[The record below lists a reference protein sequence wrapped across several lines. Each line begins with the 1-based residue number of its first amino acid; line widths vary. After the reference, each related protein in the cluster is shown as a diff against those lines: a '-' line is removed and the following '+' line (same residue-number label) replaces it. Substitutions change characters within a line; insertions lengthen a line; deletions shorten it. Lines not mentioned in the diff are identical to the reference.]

1 MSDSDDERWMREALL
16 LAQEAANASEVP
28 VGAVAV
34 RGGQVVGR
42 GYNRRETDQDPLSH
56 AELNAIAEASQALG
70 AWRLSEV
77 TLYVTLEP
85 CAMCAGA
92 MVQARIARLVFGAK
106 DPKAGAVG
114 SLYDLLSEPRHN
126 WRPLVTSGV
135 LEQESSELL
144 KGFFQSLRRSK
155 AEG

>member
-1 MSDSDDERWMREALL
+1 MTEGHDEKWMRQALG
-16 LAQEAANASEVP
+16 LAEQAAALSEVP

-34 RGGQVVGR
+34 RGEEVVGR
-42 GYNRRETDQDPLSH
+42 GFNRREVDQDPLSH
-56 AELNAIAEASQALG
+56 AELLAIAEASKALG

-92 MVQARIARLVFGAK
+92 MVQARLKRVVFGAK

-126 WRPLVTSGV
+126 WQPEVTGGV

-144 KGFFQSLRRSK
+144 KRFFQSLRKSK
-155 AEG
+155 A

>member
-1 MSDSDDERWMREALL
+1 MAVAEDDARWMREALA
-16 LAQEAANASEVP
+16 LAAEAAQLGEVP

-34 RGGQVVGR
+34 KDGAIIGR
-42 GYNRRETDQDPLSH
+42 GFNRRELDRDPLSH
-56 AELNAIAEASQALG
+56 AELLAIDQAAKALS

-92 MVQARIARLVFGAK
+92 IVQARLKRVVFGAK

-114 SLYDLLSEPRHN
+114 SLYDLLHEPRHN
-126 WRPLVTSGV
+126 WRPEVTPGV
-135 LEQESSELL
+135 LEQESSALL
-144 KGFFQSLRRSK
+144 KAFFDQLRKR
-155 AEG
+155 

>member
-1 MSDSDDERWMREALL
+1 MADVSDEQWMREALQ
-16 LAQEAANASEVP
+16 LAAEAAALGEVP

-34 RGGQVVGR
+34 KDGAIVGR
-42 GYNRRETDQDPLSH
+42 GFNRRELDRDPLSH
-56 AELNAIAEASQALG
+56 AELLAIAQASKALQ

-92 MVQARIARLVFGAK
+92 IVQARLKRVVFGAR

-114 SLYDLLSEPRHN
+114 SLYDLLQEPRHN
-126 WRPLVTSGV
+126 WRPPVTPGV
-135 LEQESSELL
+135 LEQESSALL
-144 KGFFQSLRRSK
+144 KAFFEQLRRK
-155 AEG
+155 